1 MSSLTDIEKRYLEKL
16 LGMSGGY
23 VLDYS
28 DPTYGEFFKRHK
40 IEIHGSRYQTYGS
53 SKAKKLRAF
62 WEQEPDELVGAVLT
76 EMLDGYEADCD
87 LNDREL
93 DRSLLEKCRAIV
105 SRLLGTSTE
114 PQPTQTVDEFLHR
127 EYDIPNIDRLPIDAH
142 AIPIVESRLVEA
154 RTALSAG
161 AYLSVVFLCGS
172 VLEAVLLGAAQ
183 KDPAKFNKA
192 SSSPRNPDGTVR
204 RFHEW
209 SLAQFIDT
217 ACEID
222 LLKPDVKKFGHGL
235 RDFRNY
241 IHPYKQMVSGF
252 TPDQHTAKVS
262 FHVLKAALASVA
274 GER

>member
-105 SRLLGTSTE
+105 
-114 PQPTQTVDEFLHR
+114 
-127 EYDIPNIDRLPIDAH
+127 
-142 AIPIVESRLVEA
+142 
-154 RTALSAG
+154 
-161 AYLSVVFLCGS
+161 
-172 VLEAVLLGAAQ
+172 
-183 KDPAKFNKA
+183 
-192 SSSPRNPDGTVR
+192 
-204 RFHEW
+204 
-209 SLAQFIDT
+209 
-217 ACEID
+217 
-222 LLKPDVKKFGHGL
+222 
-235 RDFRNY
+235 
-241 IHPYKQMVSGF
+241 
-252 TPDQHTAKVS
+252 
-262 FHVLKAALASVA
+262 
-274 GER
+274 